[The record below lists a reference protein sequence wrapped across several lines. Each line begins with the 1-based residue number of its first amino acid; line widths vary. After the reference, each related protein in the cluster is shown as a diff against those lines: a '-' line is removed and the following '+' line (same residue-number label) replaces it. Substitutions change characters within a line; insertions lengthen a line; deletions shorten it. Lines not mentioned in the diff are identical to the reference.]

1 MWTKISAMIAPGSRS
16 MWSAYH
22 LASASAPISGPL
34 ARNCASHGPAKG
46 AVPFRLM
53 PTTVAQYAV
62 WSHGSR

>member
-22 LASASAPISGPL
+22 LASASALISGP
-34 ARNCASHGPAKG
+34 AREELREPRSRKG